1 MLVFKAVESVLSLLI
16 LIGVGAYITTKPWFG
31 RAGMNVISKFTVKVA
46 IPCYMFYNVVS
57 TFDDPQEL
65 LKLLSNLPIPFCT
78 MIVSLLLGLG
88 LSKVFHIEKGKRG
101 VFINGVAFSN
111 TVIIGFPVVTS
122 LFGEQATPDAMIY
135 YMANTILFWT
145 VGTYLLR
152 GDGGQKEKLFSWQ
165 GLKGIFSPAIVAFLL
180 GMAVVFTG
188 IPVPN
193 FIFTPITLLKN
204 TVTAIAMVFIGGVM
218 VTADRSK
225 IRMSKELAIVLV
237 MRFIVTPLTMG
248 AVCMVLPLTLQMKE
262 VFFVL
267 STMPAMTQL
276 GIMAKES
283 DSDYE
288 FAAVLVTVT
297 TAVSLVAIPVYMFII
312 SNIF

>member
-1 MLVFKAVESVLSLLI
+1 MLVFRAVESVLSLLI

-31 RAGMNVISKFTVKVA
+31 RTGMNICSKFTVKVA

-57 TFDDPQEL
+57 TFDSPKDL
-65 LKLLSNLPIPFCT
+65 LKLMSNLPIPFFT
-78 MIVSLLLGLG
+78 MLLSLAIGFVLARAF
-88 LSKVFHIEKGKRG
+88 KVEKGRRG

-152 GDGGQKEKLFSWQ
+152 SDSGQKAKLFSKE
-165 GLKGIFSPAIVAFLL
+165 GLKGIFSPAILAFLL
-180 GMAVVFTG
+180 GMAVVFLK

-204 TVTAIAMVFIGGVM
+204 TVTALAMVFIGGVM
-218 VTADRSK
+218 ITADRQK
-225 IRMSKELAIVLV
+225 IKMSKELAGVLF

-248 AVCMVLPLTLQMKE
+248 LVCMALPMTLQMKQ

-267 STMPAMTQL
+267 ATMPAMTQL

-297 TAVSLVAIPVYMFII
+297 TVVSLVAIPVYMLII